1 MTGRQT
7 GAAQLSP
14 PKERAHTAGGWSPG
28 LDSSS
33 RPPSHPAYR
42 TVTYLGA
49 CHPYSR
55 EAAADSHR
63 IPNESNRYRLLIH
76 LSAFIIAA
84 RPPPVKMAE
93 AEYHNFLSYP
103 SHKFQITVDRR
114 RVFYIISYTIER
126 SGYAGCSKPAVLHFR
141 VGVGLTSDA
150 WRAS

>member
-28 LDSSS
+28 WALVIL
-33 RPPSHPAYR
+33 
-42 TVTYLGA
+42 TVE
-49 CHPYSR
+49 R
-55 EAAADSHR
+55 AAADSHR

-103 SHKFQITVDRR
+103 SHKFQITVDRKAGFLYNIVYNR
-114 RVFYIISYTIER
+114 KVRLCRV
-126 SGYAGCSKPAVLHFR
+126 
-141 VGVGLTSDA
+141 
-150 WRAS
+150 